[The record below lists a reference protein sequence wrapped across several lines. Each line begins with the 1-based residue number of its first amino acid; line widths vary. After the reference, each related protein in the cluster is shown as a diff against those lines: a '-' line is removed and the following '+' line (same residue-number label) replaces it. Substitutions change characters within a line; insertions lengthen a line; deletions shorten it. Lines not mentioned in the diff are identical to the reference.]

1 MERTLAAALLRSL
14 RSVFDTLFQMDVQ
27 TGACERRRIGRDDD
41 AVRAVV
47 SISGSSLQAE
57 AALVLPCDTARRIV
71 SLFTADEAAA
81 DSCEM
86 IHDAAAELLTL
97 IVDGAASHLRT
108 GAFSVGLPRIES
120 DSPEPHAQPGGF
132 DLPRETVDHTWISLP
147 CSCDL
152 GDFLIEAC
160 VRDDVQASAVPD
172 MPCASCF
179 G

>member
-27 TGACERRRIGRDDD
+27 TGACERRRIGRDGD

-47 SISGSSLQAE
+47 SISGDSLQAE

-97 IVDGAASHLRT
+97 IVDGAAPHLRT
-108 GAFSVGLPRIES
+108 GSFSVGLPRIES
-120 DSPEPHAQPGGF
+120 GSPERHEPSDGL
-132 DLPRETVDHTWISLP
+132 DLPRETIEQTWISLP

-160 VRDDVQASAVPD
+160 VQDDAPIAAVPD